1 MALKITKKAQ
11 LPVPF
16 FVHYPEF
23 NNSKS
28 GNFIFCLL
36 FSWSLQAFSSQQ
48 VSFSLQKHFY
58 PAR

>member
-16 FVHYPEF
+16 YVHYPEF
-23 NNSKS
+23 NDSKS

-36 FSWSLQAFSSQQ
+36 FSWLLQAFSSQQ
-48 VSFSLQKHFY
+48 FSFSLQTHFY
-58 PAR
+58 LVR

>member
-16 FVHYPEF
+16 YVHYPEF
-23 NNSKS
+23 NDSKIRK
-28 GNFIFCLL
+28 FIFCLS

-48 VSFSLQKHFY
+48 VSFSLQTHFY